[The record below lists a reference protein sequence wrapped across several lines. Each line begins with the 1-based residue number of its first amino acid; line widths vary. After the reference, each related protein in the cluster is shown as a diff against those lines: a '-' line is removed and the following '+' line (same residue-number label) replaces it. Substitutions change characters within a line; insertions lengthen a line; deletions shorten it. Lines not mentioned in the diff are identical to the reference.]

1 MKQTIE
7 QTTEELFRIYKTIL
21 ELADECRKNEH
32 LVNFR
37 DEVEQHLINFEE
49 WYPEVVAE
57 YHFINS
63 VNKQS

>member
-1 MKQTIE
+1 ME
-7 QTTEELFRIYKTIL
+7 QTTEQLFAIYKTLL

-32 LVNFR
+32 LVIFR

-57 YHFINS
+57 YNFINFVS
-63 VNKQS
+63 KQS